1 MTAGP
6 EGECLRRA
14 THDRARDRSRM
25 AETPCGSVHESPV
38 RGQRTRATLKAGAAS
53 LECITENFCKANAG
67 MGQLHIVSRRNSS
80 SGSGL
85 LWCLSFRQRQG
96 LTRFQCKVKDRFVG
110 LSADNSPKSYASR
123 PAA

>member
-38 RGQRTRATLKAGAAS
+38 RHLPHAPKRKARKTKFRDWVSALQRFEPNLELPPLRIPAMCYRPERMTDKRIRRSGAIS
-53 LECITENFCKANAG
+53 MLMTSE
-67 MGQLHIVSRRNSS
+67 RRPRSEE
-80 SGSGL
+80 
-85 LWCLSFRQRQG
+85 R
-96 LTRFQCKVKDRFVG
+96 
-110 LSADNSPKSYASR
+110 
-123 PAA
+123 

>member
-1 MTAGP
+1 
-6 EGECLRRA
+6 
-14 THDRARDRSRM
+14 M

-38 RGQRTRATLKAGAAS
+38 RGQRTRAMQKAGAPS
-53 LECITENFCKANAG
+53 LECITENSNTG

-85 LWCLSFRQRQG
+85 LWCLSFRQRQD
-96 LTRFQCKVKDRFVG
+96 LTPYQCKVKDRFVG
-110 LSADNSPKSYASR
+110 LSADNPPKSYASR